1 MADSAATPRRSQRD
15 RKQVKPFASSSQSP
29 SKPRATNEDDLTPDD
44 HDDADAEP
52 EDDHQ
57 DFSTP
62 KSKKRAAPQRKPKGP
77 PPAKKPRTAKST
89 TAPSKPPKPKQRR
102 TKAKAAN
109 GHFDPTQL
117 ASDTKITPDNAIF
130 NTLLNPSAA
139 LQSTAEDFLHS
150 LSQNAGTA
158 QAELINCILRACGCN
173 DSVDADQVVDYDGVV
188 DSLDNFTE
196 GLKQENSP
204 IYPLT
209 SKLPAFKRF
218 RTSLS
223 ELIERLVLAAAD
235 LGLLYSTDLIT
246 TLQTWVIAMS
256 SSQIRSFRHTATV
269 VALETET
276 ALCQVA
282 AAVEKEAEILGRQR
296 EGERKRKAIHK
307 STAVREKDLDGKAAG
322 VRKRRTILAEYLKE
336 IVDGVFVHRYRD
348 LDPNIRSECV
358 KAMGSW
364 FTHYP
369 AHFLDG
375 SYLRYVGW
383 VLSDSSTPVRLEAVR
398 ALAIVYAQSEYVG
411 SITHFTQRFKPRL
424 LEMAGGD
431 TELSV
436 RTADIGVL
444 SAIDSNALLEDEE
457 RERICLLLFDAEARV
472 RKAVS
477 PFVAGVWQEVADER
491 VSAIA
496 GRNKGQKTKSR
507 AGVKAL
513 AMLLVKWGK
522 ALDRASEAAE
532 EDSEAGEGDSEP
544 SRRTHLPHSSG
555 VDPRGRIP
563 LAVEALW
570 DEVDAV
576 NDWECILDVLLL
588 DHSAG
593 RDEDM
598 DGPESLAE
606 SARNTVDPAWRL
618 SEVEET
624 VLLEVLVAS
633 LRRAKLASTA
643 SKKGDEETVISDLT
657 RALIKGLPRL
667 FIKYQTDENRISEV
681 LLIPPLMN
689 LDLYLEMRMMNAYAG
704 LWDDVSKQFLSH
716 SSQSVLTKS
725 VAAIRH
731 FMAATSLTNT
741 NSTKILELEDELATQ
756 LRDAVAGREEIEVA
770 TFSEDEVIALGAVC
784 ARICALAGSRDICAW
799 MEEDEGGKQSSV
811 WDIISALV
819 ERGRLGYK
827 EEERMVE
834 QGLYLLGLHIIWKAR
849 SLPDVKD
856 TSPDSDKFR
865 QGLREQRDPL
875 LEKLVDYV
883 VGQQSNTAEVVK
895 LAAFQNLMNLHILFY
910 PSQAT
915 SPRGDAL
922 PTEPLS
928 LQLEEDVQQRCAG
941 FIQSSIEQYAELLE
955 EGNHTQDEE
964 PESEHGD
971 SSEEEEPAPTPKNGK
986 GKGKS
991 STKTSAKPS
1000 TKPAQAP
1007 TRSLLEQEYQFMA
1020 TVSTFLRA
1028 IRAGVVHVKHSDVLL
1043 ANHGRLGPSFD
1054 LYAKVIID
1062 VLREE
1067 GMYNDNGDLVVE
1079 VVKKALLESF
1089 SLVMDSVVKDEERMV
1104 GLAKQLATSFLVR
1117 GAQLAVVRRLDSRYV
1132 VKTHKDLLQEAV
1144 KNVSAYEKSKNKK
1157 RLGLSVSFFRALIP
1171 LLKGVESRD
1180 ALGIKAYLDQLVSDA
1195 KIEVKPTAKMWEP
1208 LRAYE
1213 KKLVSIMHKGTGKG
1227 RKAKGGAVGTSDEE
1241 SGPEAEGRGEGAVEQ
1256 GEEEEPARET
1266 RARPGLRPRP
1276 RAVVRRPPTPSG
1288 DDGQRQSD
1296 VEMDSAEDG
1305 DEVAQE
1311 TPKSRPRARVDGAD
1325 GDGDGGGV
1333 ESPMKTPRAGPSTSM
1348 GTRDQARI
1356 STSSLKRRRDD
1367 DEADEDAEVA
1377 ETDAGADDD
1386 RHSAHPDEVPP
1397 SEDVSVPQ
1405 TSPTSEFIIR
1415 RKRARH

>member
-29 SKPRATNEDDLTPDD
+29 SKPRTTNEDDLTDLDDADD
-44 HDDADAEP
+44 HHDADAEP

-57 DFSTP
+57 DFPTP
-62 KSKKRAAPQRKPKGP
+62 KSKKRAAPHRKSKGP

-89 TAPSKPPKPKQRR
+89 TAPSKPSKPKQRR

-117 ASDTKITPDNAIF
+117 ASDTKIAPDNAIF

-173 DSVDADQVVDYDGVV
+173 DSVDADQVIDYDGVV

-235 LGLLYSTDLIT
+235 LGSLYSTDLIT

-269 VALETET
+269 VALEIET

-472 RKAVS
+472 RKAAS

-496 GRNKGQKTKSR
+496 GRNKGQRTKSR

-532 EDSEAGEGDSEP
+532 EDSETDEGDSGP
-544 SRRTHLPHSSG
+544 SRRTHLPLSCG

-633 LRRAKLASTA
+633 LRRARLASTA
-643 SKKGDEETVISDLT
+643 AKKGDEETVISDLT

-784 ARICALAGSRDICAW
+784 ARICALAGSRDTCAW

-834 QGLYLLGLHIIWKAR
+834 QGLHLLGLHIIWKAR

-856 TSPDSDKFR
+856 TSPDSDNFR
-865 QGLREQRDPL
+865 QG
-875 LEKLVDYV
+875 Y
-883 VGQQSNTAEVVK
+883 SNTAEVVK

-928 LQLEEDVQQRCAG
+928 LQLEEDVQQR
-941 FIQSSIEQYAELLE
+941 YE
-955 EGNHTQDEE
+955 ES
-964 PESEHGD
+964 ESEHGD
-971 SSEEEEPAPTPKNGK
+971 SSEEEEHAPTPKDGK
-986 GKGKS
+986 SKGKS

-1000 TKPAQAP
+1000 TKP
-1007 TRSLLEQEYQFMA
+1007 
-1020 TVSTFLRA
+1020 VSTFLRA

-1054 LYAKVIID
+1054 LYTKVIID

-1117 GAQLAVVRRLDSRYV
+1117 GAQLAVVRRLDSR
-1132 VKTHKDLLQEAV
+1132 TCP
-1144 KNVSAYEKSKNKK
+1144 AYEKSKNKK

-1195 KIEVKPTAKMWEP
+1195 KIEVKPTAKTWEP

-1241 SGPEAEGRGEGAVEQ
+1241 SGPEAEGRGEGGVEQ
-1256 GEEEEPARET
+1256 GDEVEPARET

-1276 RAVVRRPPTPSG
+1276 KAVVRRPPTPSG
-1288 DDGQRQSD
+1288 DDGQQQSD
-1296 VEMDSAEDG
+1296 VEMDGAEDG

-1311 TPKSRPRARVDGAD
+1311 TPKSRTAGT
-1325 GDGDGGGV
+1325 GG
-1333 ESPMKTPRAGPSTSM
+1333 RC
-1348 GTRDQARI
+1348 
-1356 STSSLKRRRDD
+1356 
-1367 DEADEDAEVA
+1367 
-1377 ETDAGADDD
+1377 
-1386 RHSAHPDEVPP
+1386 
-1397 SEDVSVPQ
+1397 
-1405 TSPTSEFIIR
+1405 
-1415 RKRARH
+1415 